1 MDAVKFLQEKNRM
14 CETYD
19 TCEGCP
25 LWHVNDACTPIAKY
39 NPKVFVEAV
48 KKWSEENPPK
58 TLLDLFKEQHP
69 NAPLDEDGT
78 PNICPHQLGYTTE
91 EQDDLVCQGVC
102 QGTFTNCVPC
112 WGRPAKEN

>member
-14 CETYD
+14 CNTYEL
-19 TCEGCP
+19 CHQGCP
-25 LWHVNDACTPIAKY
+25 LWSSDDTCLSVSKN
-39 NPKVFVEAV
+39 NPEVFVEAV

-78 PNICPHQLGYTTE
+78 PKVCPHQLGYTSDE
-91 EQDDLVCQGVC
+91 EDDSMCKPN
-102 QGTFTNCVPC
+102 NCVPC
-112 WGRPAKEN
+112 WNRPAKEN